1 MPTAKGRIAGSNLG
15 EISVGLF
22 STMPFPEYAIGVAL
36 DGRILVGKEEAFG
49 SKEAVVEVEFD
60 ATIAAT

>member
-1 MPTAKGRIAGSNLG
+1 MPTAKGGIAGSNFG
-15 EISVGLF
+15 EIGVGLF
-22 STMPFPEYAIGVAL
+22 STMPLPEDAIGVAL
-36 DGRILVGKEEAFG
+36 DGRVLVGKEEAFG

>member
-1 MPTAKGRIAGSNLG
+1 MPAAKGRIAGSNFG
-15 EISVGLF
+15 EIGVRLF
-22 STMPFPEYAIGVAL
+22 STMPFPKDAIGVAL
-36 DGRILVGKEEAFG
+36 DGRVLVGKEEAFG